1 MKKNNS
7 EKYRNYEVISM
18 IDTTLPFTMVEKI
31 KANSKKSN
39 ELLSVLQFDWPDV
52 ELVLQKLTRYVT
64 AGIQAEKKPVIQTI
78 IEEALEQYAVLLIEN
93 NGKKILD
100 PIRLG
105 MFLKCL
111 IDETVLALRV
121 KVCSSNG
128 SSWDVSQGIP
138 FADWV
143 MVNKPRITIH
153 ESSDFTLD
161 DDLISRRYVY
171 DYITNERIKKVLR
184 RVNYEQT
191 VVCGGD
197 SASP

>member
-1 MKKNNS
+1 
-7 EKYRNYEVISM
+7 M

-64 AGIQAEKKPVIQTI
+64 AGIQADRKPVIQTI
-78 IEEALEQYAVLLIEN
+78 IEESLEQYAAILIEN
-93 NGKKILD
+93 RGKKILD

-111 IDETVLALRV
+111 IDETIMALRV
-121 KVCSSNG
+121 KICSSNG
-128 SSWDVSQGIP
+128 NCWDISQGLP
-138 FADWV
+138 FSDWV
-143 MVNKPRITIH
+143 IANKPKITIQ
-153 ESSDFTLD
+153 EFKEFTFI
-161 DDLISRRYVY
+161 DDLVSRKYLY
-171 DYITNERIKKVLR
+171 EYITNERIKKVLR

-191 VVCGGD
+191 VVCGSD
-197 SASP
+197 PAAP